1 MTLVACKLAANNK
14 NNKIC
19 KFRRKIFGVF
29 LRGTAVKWQQ
39 QQRQQQ
45 QRRRRRRRRQ
55 RRRRLAR
62 GDVTAHLHIIR
73 GSDEFLLL

>member
-45 QRRRRRRRRQ
+45 QRRRRR
-55 RRRRLAR
+55 LAR

>member
-1 MTLVACKLAANNK
+1 MDGDVGAMTLVACKLAANNK

-45 QRRRRRRRRQ
+45 QRRRRR
-55 RRRRLAR
+55 LAR